1 MKNRTNSRKKWL
13 AVLLS
18 VSMLPTAVLQ
28 NGSMVYAEESRQEE
42 AAETEEA
49 LENRETVPVVEEISI
64 SNKEEFLKF
73 AKKCQ
78 DDYYSYGRVFNLQ
91 DDIDLSGSTFEGIPY
106 FAGTFNGNGHTVSGF
121 KISRE
126 GSDYGFFRYV
136 GKNGRVKDLNV
147 SGSVKVTGSAEN
159 VAGLT
164 AVNYGILENCS
175 FDGDVSG
182 DTNVGGIVGE
192 NRADGIVLTCR
203 NTGTIVGTN
212 EVGGIC
218 GMNRGIIQ
226 NCENEGKI
234 NDEDLKTTLDLNG
247 IDIGTLNLTQNVV
260 TRNDAGG
267 IAGRSSGTVAGCTNK
282 GEIGYAH
289 IGYNVGGVIGRQS
302 GTVINCKNM
311 GHVMGRKDVGG
322 IIGQA
327 EPYRESE
334 YLSDHLE
341 KVKDDFSE
349 INHLM
354 GQMSDAM
361 SSVSSDTRGYVQT
374 LQQQYE
380 DTMGN
385 LDSEI
390 NSMKNTVTG
399 NNAAMTAYMD
409 SLSSALNNLGEIG
422 NDTISRMMESI
433 RQNTENAANNIN
445 GKLNDIKDVL
455 TETPSESSSASESGS
470 ESSSES
476 SSSEESSSQESSSS
490 EESSSAQESPA
501 ESEQPSSNENGG
513 AESQSSNNEEAA
525 AIPADDAAEYLAA
538 GEAEEGYAWFAKDG
552 ESSSSEESSSGWER
566 PSEWPSELP
575 STLPSEWPSELPSE
589 SISIP
594 SQSEVESKADA
605 ITDIINKDPIK
616 VNHDGKIDDNLNQM
630 KGEISSASD
639 NIKNLQSTLSGTGD
653 SLTDT
658 MSNISG
664 ELTDQ
669 SKASG
674 DTIDSMTDSIDGG
687 IQSITGDLD
696 VILSTSSRITDIIS
710 DDVNVLLGNGSTVLD
725 VSDEAV
731 TERMLGVISGCN
743 NHGKIE
749 GDINAGGIAGIMN
762 TEYDVDPEVDMDL
775 SELTDVEVRSTTN
788 DVLIHCINY
797 GTVAGKKR
805 NSGGIAGSEELGLI
819 HACENYGTVQLESG
833 NDLGGIAG
841 YSVSRVNKSY
851 ALCNLKGDNKIG
863 GITGEGYDI
872 SNCLAMVTISG
883 NRTEKIGSI
892 AGCINEDGTLEN
904 NYFVSDLWGGVD
916 QINYIGKAQRC
927 TYEELMQME
936 TVPEGFTQVTVTF
949 ELDDEVLATLQ
960 IPYDGTVTAEEVP
973 DIEPD
978 EDCYISWDKKF
989 PLTHVTSNVTVTAE
1003 SKRFTKSLAWFA
1015 GANQL
1020 KPDFLVEGDFYDT
1033 SVLSAESVQADTIPD
1048 GNLAYAYTWNIDNLP
1063 EQKEEYVLHLRIP
1076 DGADSAVVRVQTDKK
1091 WKKAAPQVDGSYVTV
1106 SVPYGAAFAVYAVQD
1121 NSVPVWLVIAIAA
1134 AAVLAAVLI
1143 GKAAKRGKKRVK
1155 KRREKRRKKKQEQ
1168 TDSQ

>member
-1 MKNRTNSRKKWL
+1 M
-13 AVLLS
+13 
-18 VSMLPTAVLQ
+18 
-28 NGSMVYAEESRQEE
+28 
-42 AAETEEA
+42 
-49 LENRETVPVVEEISI
+49 
-64 SNKEEFLKF
+64 
-73 AKKCQ
+73 
-78 DDYYSYGRVFNLQ
+78 
-91 DDIDLSGSTFEGIPY
+91 
-106 FAGTFNGNGHTVSGF
+106 
-121 KISRE
+121 
-126 GSDYGFFRYV
+126 
-136 GKNGRVKDLNV
+136 NV

-159 VAGLT
+159 VGGVVGT
-164 AVNYGILENCS
+164 NYGILENCS
-175 FDGDVSG
+175 FEGIVIG
-182 DTNVGGIVGE
+182 NTNVGGIVGE
-192 NRADGIVLTCR
+192 NRADGIVLTCY
-203 NTGTIVGTN
+203 NKGTIVGTN

-218 GMNRGIIQ
+218 GMNRGILQ

-341 KVKDDFSE
+341 KVRDDFSE

-361 SSVSSDTRGYVQT
+361 RSVSSDTRGYVQT

-390 NSMKNTVTG
+390 NSMKSTVTG

-445 GKLNDIKDVL
+445 GKLNDMKDIL
-455 TETPSESSSASESGS
+455 TESSSESSSASESDGESAS
-470 ESSSES
+470 ESSSP
-476 SSSEESSSQESSSS
+476 EESSSQESSSL
-490 EESSSAQESPA
+490 QESPA
-501 ESEQPSSNENGG
+501 ESEQPSSSENGDTQN
-513 AESQSSNNEEAA
+513 QSSNNEEAA

-538 GEAEEGYAWFAKDG
+538 GDDEAGDYAWFARDSVSR
-552 ESSSSEESSSGWER
+552 ESSEESSSGWEL

-575 STLPSEWPSELPSE
+575 STLPSELPSE

-605 ITDIINKDPIK
+605 ITDILKKDPIK
-616 VNHDGKIDDNLNQM
+616 VNHDEKIDDNLNQM
-630 KGEISSASD
+630 KGEITSASD
-639 NIKNLQSTLSGTGD
+639 NIKNLQSTLTGTGD
-653 SLTDT
+653 SLTNT

-674 DTIDSMTDSIDGG
+674 DTIDSMTDSVDGG
-687 IQSITGDLD
+687 IQSITSDLD
-696 VILSTSSRITDIIS
+696 RILNTSSRITDIIS
-710 DDVNVLLGNGSTVLD
+710 DDVNVLLGNGSAIDD
-725 VSDEAV
+725 VSGKAL
-731 TERMLGVISGCN
+731 TERTLGVVSGCN

-775 SELTDVEVRSTTN
+775 TELTDVEVRSTTN

-819 HACENYGTVQLESG
+819 HTCENYGTVQLESG
-833 NDLGGIAG
+833 NGLGGIAG
-841 YSVSRVNKSY
+841 YSASRVNQSY

-936 TVPEGFTQVTVTF
+936 TIPAGFTQVTVTF
-949 ELDDEVLATLQ
+949 EQDDEVLATLQ
-960 IPYDGTVTAEEVP
+960 IPYDGTVMEEEVP

-978 EDCYISWDKKF
+978 EDCYISWDRKF
-989 PLTHVTSNVTVTAE
+989 PLTHVTANVTVTAE
-1003 SKRFTKSLAWFA
+1003 SKRFTKSLAWFSA
-1015 GANQL
+1015 TNQL

-1033 SVLSAESVQADTIPD
+1033 SVLSAESVQADRISD
-1048 GNLAYAYTWNIDNLP
+1048 GDLAYAYIWNIDNMP

-1076 DGADSAVVRVQTDKK
+1076 DGADSAAVRIQTENK
-1091 WKKAAPQVDGSYVTV
+1091 WEKADTEEDGSYVTV
-1106 SVPYGAAFAVYAVQD
+1106 SVPYGTAFAVYSVQD
-1121 NSVPVWLVIAIAA
+1121 NSVPIWLILALAI

-1143 GKAAKRGKKRVK
+1143 IKAIRRGKKRVK
-1155 KRREKRRKKKQEQ
+1155 KRREKRKKKKQQQ

>member
-1 MKNRTNSRKKWL
+1 MT
-13 AVLLS
+13 
-18 VSMLPTAVLQ
+18 
-28 NGSMVYAEESRQEE
+28 
-42 AAETEEA
+42 
-49 LENRETVPVVEEISI
+49 
-64 SNKEEFLKF
+64 
-73 AKKCQ
+73 
-78 DDYYSYGRVFNLQ
+78 
-91 DDIDLSGSTFEGIPY
+91 
-106 FAGTFNGNGHTVSGF
+106 
-121 KISRE
+121 
-126 GSDYGFFRYV
+126 
-136 GKNGRVKDLNV
+136 V

-159 VAGLT
+159 VGGVVGT
-164 AVNYGILENCS
+164 NYGILENCS
-175 FDGDVSG
+175 FEGIVTG
-182 DTNVGGIVGE
+182 NTNVGGIVGE
-192 NRADGIVLTCR
+192 NRADGIVLTCY
-203 NTGTIVGTN
+203 NKGTIVGTN

-218 GMNRGIIQ
+218 GMNRGILQ

-341 KVKDDFSE
+341 KVRDDFSE

-361 SSVSSDTRGYVQT
+361 RSVSSDTRGYVQT

-390 NSMKNTVTG
+390 NSMKSTVTG

-445 GKLNDIKDVL
+445 GKLNDMKDIL
-455 TETPSESSSASESGS
+455 TESSSESSSASESDGESAS
-470 ESSSES
+470 ESSSP
-476 SSSEESSSQESSSS
+476 EESSSQESSSL
-490 EESSSAQESPA
+490 QESPA
-501 ESEQPSSNENGG
+501 ESEQPSSSENGDTQN
-513 AESQSSNNEEAA
+513 QSSNNEEAA

-538 GEAEEGYAWFAKDG
+538 GDDEAGDYAWFARDSVSR
-552 ESSSSEESSSGWER
+552 ESSEESSSGWEL

-575 STLPSEWPSELPSE
+575 STLPSELPSE

-605 ITDIINKDPIK
+605 ITDILKKDPIK
-616 VNHDGKIDDNLNQM
+616 VNHDEKIDDNLNQM
-630 KGEISSASD
+630 KGEITSASD
-639 NIKNLQSTLSGTGD
+639 NIKNLQSTLTGTGD
-653 SLTDT
+653 SLTNT

-674 DTIDSMTDSIDGG
+674 DTIDSMTDSVDGG
-687 IQSITGDLD
+687 IQSITSDLD
-696 VILSTSSRITDIIS
+696 RILNTSSRITDIIS
-710 DDVNVLLGNGSTVLD
+710 DDVNVLLGNGSAIDD
-725 VSDEAV
+725 VSGKAL
-731 TERMLGVISGCN
+731 TERTLGVVSGCN

-775 SELTDVEVRSTTN
+775 TELTDVEVRSTTN

-819 HACENYGTVQLESG
+819 HTCENYGTVQLESG
-833 NDLGGIAG
+833 NGLGGIAG
-841 YSVSRVNKSY
+841 YSASRVNQSY

-936 TVPEGFTQVTVTF
+936 TVPAGFTQVTVTF
-949 ELDDEVLATLQ
+949 EQDDEVLATLQ
-960 IPYDGTVTAEEVP
+960 IPYDGTVTEEEVP

-978 EDCYISWDKKF
+978 EDCYISWDRKF
-989 PLTHVTSNVTVTAE
+989 PLTHVTANVTVTAE
-1003 SKRFTKSLAWFA
+1003 SKRFTKSLAWFSA
-1015 GANQL
+1015 TNQL

-1033 SVLSAESVQADTIPD
+1033 SVLSAESVQADRISD
-1048 GNLAYAYTWNIDNLP
+1048 GDLAYAYIWNIDNMP

-1076 DGADSAVVRVQTDKK
+1076 DGADSAAVRIQTENK
-1091 WKKAAPQVDGSYVTV
+1091 WEKADTEEDGSYVTV
-1106 SVPYGAAFAVYAVQD
+1106 SVPYGTAFAVYSVQD
-1121 NSVPVWLVIAIAA
+1121 NSVPIWLILALAI

-1143 GKAAKRGKKRVK
+1143 IKAIRRGKKRVK
-1155 KRREKRRKKKQEQ
+1155 KRREKRKKKKQQQ

>member
-1 MKNRTNSRKKWL
+1 MT
-13 AVLLS
+13 
-18 VSMLPTAVLQ
+18 
-28 NGSMVYAEESRQEE
+28 
-42 AAETEEA
+42 
-49 LENRETVPVVEEISI
+49 I
-64 SNKEEFLKF
+64 
-73 AKKCQ
+73 
-78 DDYYSYGRVFNLQ
+78 
-91 DDIDLSGSTFEGIPY
+91 
-106 FAGTFNGNGHTVSGF
+106 
-121 KISRE
+121 
-126 GSDYGFFRYV
+126 
-136 GKNGRVKDLNV
+136 

-159 VAGLT
+159 VGGVVGT
-164 AVNYGILENCS
+164 NYGILENCS
-175 FDGDVSG
+175 FEGIVTG
-182 DTNVGGIVGE
+182 NTNVGGIVGE
-192 NRADGIVLTCR
+192 NRADGIVLTCYDK
-203 NTGTIVGTN
+203 GTIVGTN

-218 GMNRGIIQ
+218 GMNRGILQ

-341 KVKDDFSE
+341 KVRDDFSE

-361 SSVSSDTRGYVQT
+361 RSVSSDTRGYVQT

-390 NSMKNTVTG
+390 NSMKSTVTG

-422 NDTISRMMESI
+422 NDTISRMMKSI

-445 GKLNDIKDVL
+445 GKLNDMKDIL
-455 TETPSESSSASESGS
+455 TESSSESSSASESDGESAS
-470 ESSSES
+470 ESSSP
-476 SSSEESSSQESSSS
+476 EESSSQESSSL
-490 EESSSAQESPA
+490 QESPA
-501 ESEQPSSNENGG
+501 ESEQPSSSENGDT
-513 AESQSSNNEEAA
+513 QNQPSNNEEAA

-538 GEAEEGYAWFAKDG
+538 GDDEAGDYAWFARDSVSR
-552 ESSSSEESSSGWER
+552 ESSEESSSGWEL

-575 STLPSEWPSELPSE
+575 STLPSELPSE

-605 ITDIINKDPIK
+605 ITDILKKDPIK
-616 VNHDGKIDDNLNQM
+616 VNHDEKIDDNLNQM

-639 NIKNLQSTLSGTGD
+639 NIKNLQSTLTGTGD
-653 SLTDT
+653 SLTNT

-674 DTIDSMTDSIDGG
+674 DTIDSMTDSVDGG
-687 IQSITGDLD
+687 IQSITSDLD
-696 VILSTSSRITDIIS
+696 RILNTSSRITDIIS
-710 DDVNVLLGNGSTVLD
+710 DDVNVLLGNGSAIDD
-725 VSDEAV
+725 VSGKAL
-731 TERMLGVISGCN
+731 TERTLGVVSGCN

-775 SELTDVEVRSTTN
+775 TELTDVEVRSTTN

-819 HACENYGTVQLESG
+819 HTCENYGTVQLEAG
-833 NDLGGIAG
+833 NGLGGIAG
-841 YSVSRVNKSY
+841 YSVSRVNQSY

-936 TVPEGFTQVTVTF
+936 TVPAGFTQVTVTF
-949 ELDDEVLATLQ
+949 EQDDEVLATLQ
-960 IPYDGTVTAEEVP
+960 IPYDGTVTEEEVP

-978 EDCYISWDKKF
+978 EDCYISWDRKF
-989 PLTHVTSNVTVTAE
+989 PLTHVTANVTVTAE
-1003 SKRFTKSLAWFA
+1003 SKRFTKSLAWFSA
-1015 GANQL
+1015 TNQL

-1033 SVLSAESVQADTIPD
+1033 SVLSAESVQADRISD
-1048 GNLAYAYTWNIDNLP
+1048 GDPAYAYIWNIDNIP

-1076 DGADSAVVRVQTDKK
+1076 DGADSAAVRIQTENK
-1091 WKKAAPQVDGSYVTV
+1091 WEKADTEEDGSYVTV
-1106 SVPYGAAFAVYAVQD
+1106 SVPYGTAFAVYSVQD
-1121 NSVPVWLVIAIAA
+1121 NSVPIWLILALAI

-1143 GKAAKRGKKRVK
+1143 IKAIRRGKKRVE
-1155 KRREKRRKKKQEQ
+1155 KRREKRKKKKQQQ

>member
-1 MKNRTNSRKKWL
+1 M
-13 AVLLS
+13 
-18 VSMLPTAVLQ
+18 
-28 NGSMVYAEESRQEE
+28 
-42 AAETEEA
+42 
-49 LENRETVPVVEEISI
+49 
-64 SNKEEFLKF
+64 
-73 AKKCQ
+73 
-78 DDYYSYGRVFNLQ
+78 
-91 DDIDLSGSTFEGIPY
+91 
-106 FAGTFNGNGHTVSGF
+106 
-121 KISRE
+121 
-126 GSDYGFFRYV
+126 
-136 GKNGRVKDLNV
+136 NV

-159 VAGLT
+159 VGGVVGT
-164 AVNYGILENCS
+164 NYGILENCS
-175 FDGDVSG
+175 FEGIVTG
-182 DTNVGGIVGE
+182 NTNVGGIVGE
-192 NRADGIVLTCR
+192 NRADGIVLTCYDK
-203 NTGTIVGTN
+203 GTIVGTN

-218 GMNRGIIQ
+218 GMNRGILQ

-341 KVKDDFSE
+341 KVRDDFSE

-361 SSVSSDTRGYVQT
+361 RSVSSDTRGYVQT

-390 NSMKNTVTG
+390 NSMKSTVTG

-445 GKLNDIKDVL
+445 GKLNDMKDIL
-455 TETPSESSSASESGS
+455 TESSSESSSASESDGESAS
-470 ESSSES
+470 ESSSP
-476 SSSEESSSQESSSS
+476 EESSSQESSSL
-490 EESSSAQESPA
+490 QESPA
-501 ESEQPSSNENGG
+501 ESEQPSSSENGDTQN
-513 AESQSSNNEEAA
+513 QSSNNEEAA

-538 GEAEEGYAWFAKDG
+538 GDDEASDYAWFARDSVSR
-552 ESSSSEESSSGWER
+552 ESSEESSSGWEL

-575 STLPSEWPSELPSE
+575 STLPSELPSE

-605 ITDIINKDPIK
+605 ITDILKKDPIK
-616 VNHDGKIDDNLNQM
+616 VNHDEKIDDNLNQM

-639 NIKNLQSTLSGTGD
+639 NIKNLQSTLTGTGD
-653 SLTDT
+653 SLTNT

-674 DTIDSMTDSIDGG
+674 DTIDSMTDSVDGG
-687 IQSITGDLD
+687 IQSITSDLD
-696 VILSTSSRITDIIS
+696 RILNTSSRITDIIS
-710 DDVNVLLGNGSTVLD
+710 DDVNVLLGNGSAIDD
-725 VSDEAV
+725 VSGKAL
-731 TERMLGVISGCN
+731 TERTLGVVSGCS

-749 GDINAGGIAGIMN
+749 SDINAGGIAGIMN

-775 SELTDVEVRSTTN
+775 TELTDVEVRSTTN

-819 HACENYGTVQLESG
+819 HTCENYGTVQLESG
-833 NDLGGIAG
+833 NGLGGIAG
-841 YSVSRVNKSY
+841 YSASRVNQSY

-936 TVPEGFTQVTVTF
+936 TIPAGFTQVTVTF
-949 ELDDEVLATLQ
+949 EQDDEVLATLQ
-960 IPYDGTVTAEEVP
+960 IPYDGTVTEEEVP

-978 EDCYISWDKKF
+978 EDCYISWDRKF
-989 PLTHVTSNVTVTAE
+989 PLTHVTANVTVTAE
-1003 SKRFTKSLAWFA
+1003 SKRFTKSLAWFSA
-1015 GANQL
+1015 TNQL

-1033 SVLSAESVQADTIPD
+1033 SVLSAESVQADRISD
-1048 GNLAYAYTWNIDNLP
+1048 GDPAYAYIWNIDNIP

-1076 DGADSAVVRVQTDKK
+1076 DGADSAAVRIQTENK
-1091 WKKAAPQVDGSYVTV
+1091 WEKADTEEDGSYVTV
-1106 SVPYGAAFAVYAVQD
+1106 SVPYGTAFAVYSVQD
-1121 NSVPVWLVIAIAA
+1121 NSVPIWLILALAI

-1143 GKAAKRGKKRVK
+1143 IKAIRRGKKRVE
-1155 KRREKRRKKKQEQ
+1155 KRREKRKKKKQQQ

>member
-1 MKNRTNSRKKWL
+1 M
-13 AVLLS
+13 
-18 VSMLPTAVLQ
+18 
-28 NGSMVYAEESRQEE
+28 
-42 AAETEEA
+42 
-49 LENRETVPVVEEISI
+49 
-64 SNKEEFLKF
+64 
-73 AKKCQ
+73 
-78 DDYYSYGRVFNLQ
+78 
-91 DDIDLSGSTFEGIPY
+91 
-106 FAGTFNGNGHTVSGF
+106 
-121 KISRE
+121 
-126 GSDYGFFRYV
+126 
-136 GKNGRVKDLNV
+136 
-147 SGSVKVTGSAEN
+147 
-159 VAGLT
+159 
-164 AVNYGILENCS
+164 ENCS
-175 FDGDVSG
+175 FEGIVTG
-182 DTNVGGIVGE
+182 NTNVGGIVGE
-192 NRADGIVLTCR
+192 NRADGIVLTCY
-203 NTGTIVGTN
+203 NKGTIVGTN

-218 GMNRGIIQ
+218 GMNRGILQ

-341 KVKDDFSE
+341 KVRDDFSE

-361 SSVSSDTRGYVQT
+361 RSVSSDTRGYVQT

-390 NSMKNTVTG
+390 NSMKSTVTG

-445 GKLNDIKDVL
+445 GKLNDMKDIL
-455 TETPSESSSASESGS
+455 T

-476 SSSEESSSQESSSS
+476 GSASESDGESASESSSPEESSSQESSSL
-490 EESSSAQESPA
+490 QESPA
-501 ESEQPSSNENGG
+501 ESEQPSSSENGDTQN
-513 AESQSSNNEEAA
+513 QSSNNEEAA

-538 GEAEEGYAWFAKDG
+538 GDDEAGDYAWFARDSVSR
-552 ESSSSEESSSGWER
+552 ESSEESSSGWEL

-575 STLPSEWPSELPSE
+575 STLPSELPSE

-605 ITDIINKDPIK
+605 ITDILNKDPIK
-616 VNHDGKIDDNLNQM
+616 VKHDEKIDDNLNQM

-639 NIKNLQSTLSGTGD
+639 NIKNLQSTLTGTGD
-653 SLTDT
+653 SLTNT

-674 DTIDSMTDSIDGG
+674 DTIDSMTDSVDGG
-687 IQSITGDLD
+687 IQSITSDLD
-696 VILSTSSRITDIIS
+696 RILNTSSRITDIIS
-710 DDVNVLLGNGSTVLD
+710 DDVNVLLGNGSAIDD
-725 VSDEAV
+725 VSGKAL
-731 TERMLGVISGCN
+731 TERTLGVVSGCS

-775 SELTDVEVRSTTN
+775 TELTDVEVRSTTN

-819 HACENYGTVQLESG
+819 HTCENYGTVQLESG
-833 NDLGGIAG
+833 NGLGGIAG
-841 YSVSRVNKSY
+841 YSASRVNQSY

-936 TVPEGFTQVTVTF
+936 TVPTGFTQVTVTF
-949 ELDDEVLATLQ
+949 EQDDEVLATLQ
-960 IPYDGTVTAEEVP
+960 IPYDGTVTEEEVP

-978 EDCYISWDKKF
+978 EDCYISWDRKF
-989 PLTHVTSNVTVTAE
+989 PLTHVTANVTVTAE
-1003 SKRFTKSLAWFA
+1003 SKRFTKSLAWFSA
-1015 GANQL
+1015 ADQL

-1033 SVLSAESVQADTIPD
+1033 SVLSAESVQADKISD
-1048 GNLAYAYTWNIDNLP
+1048 GDLVYAYTWNIDNMP

-1076 DGADSAVVRVQTDKK
+1076 DGADGAAVRVQTENR
-1091 WKKAAPQVDGSYVTV
+1091 WKKADTEEDGSYVTV
-1106 SVPYGAAFAVYAVQD
+1106 SVPYGAAFAVYSVQD
-1121 NSVPVWLVIAIAA
+1121 NSVPIWLILAIAA

-1143 GKAAKRGKKRVK
+1143 IKATKHGKNRVK
-1155 KRREKRRKKKQEQ
+1155 KRREKRKKKKQQQ